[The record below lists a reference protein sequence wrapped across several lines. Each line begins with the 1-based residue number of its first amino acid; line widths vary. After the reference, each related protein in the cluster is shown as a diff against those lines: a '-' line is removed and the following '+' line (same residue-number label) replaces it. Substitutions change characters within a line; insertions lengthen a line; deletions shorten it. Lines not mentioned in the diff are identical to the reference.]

1 MNRLQSGNSIPFL
14 YSNLAQKF
22 DNFLPVVAFF
32 CAVYYGSIFT
42 ASQSVVVLLLS
53 LLCLGFGFI
62 YPSIPTK
69 KSLSKDSI
77 KFEKFSQKVVRF
89 LPFILI
95 SVGVLLA
102 FTLPSNACVGYLCGV
117 KDKLN
122 ATEGFKDGKLL
133 WEMIFVGLQ
142 AVIALIFGA
151 ISFFTAIKV
160 RKEESWVEFFALG
173 ILFLL
178 VLFFTNYAAG
188 QLMGTSSTASNAT
201 TNTVP

>member
-1 MNRLQSGNSIPFL
+1 MNRFQAGCSTTFL
-14 YSNLAQKF
+14 YGNLAQKF
-22 DNFLPVVAFF
+22 DNYLALIAFF
-32 CAVYYGSIFT
+32 CAILYGSTF
-42 ASQSVVVLLLS
+42 SVNQSVVVLLFS
-53 LLCLGFGFI
+53 LCCLVFGFT
-62 YPSIPTK
+62 YPSIPTQK
-69 KSLSKDSI
+69 QSSKYLI
-77 KFEKFSQKVVRF
+77 QFEKTSQNLIKV

-95 SVGVLLA
+95 SVSVLLA
-102 FTLPSNACVGYLCGV
+102 FTLPSEACVGYLCGV

-122 ATEGFKDGKLL
+122 ATEGFKDGKVL

-188 QLMGTSSTASNAT
+188 QLMGTSTASNAAT
-201 TNTVP
+201 TTTP